1 MGFWQGINRG
11 FAAVQE
17 EKTRKRERQEEL
29 DLRKAERDEER
40 AYREGLESQNF
51 IRQQSLAT
59 IPLLV
64 ERKREEAA
72 TATQRAQLGKYFGDR
87 LTDLPEETRQ
97 AFTNLAIQDSA
108 YSEALRGTIE
118 RVEGDL
124 GRRVTGA
131 DILKMTNLI
140 EKTKPENVSIEDW
153 TKQAASMTVTSGS
166 NIDYETTLEKLF
178 SGDVTLEDIQKTQM
192 EIMMPTASSLN
203 LIPDIDTSVVMGSDP
218 QVSIQLR
225 NLAVTTM
232 QDQFQADRAATDQ
245 QYKTATDQ
253 GVMPDQAL
261 ETKNMELGRIAA
273 LEGEEKEAALFNYYA
288 PTLLPKLAE
297 REPRFKSV
305 FPEYFQSTAQVEVQ
319 PTITYEFVDGKLVVV
334 TR

>member
-17 EKTRKRERQEEL
+17 EKTRKRERQEEV

-40 AYREGLESQNF
+40 AFRESLESRNF
-51 IRQQSLAT
+51 IREQSLAT

-64 ERKREEAA
+64 ERKREEIA
-72 TATQRAQLGKYFGDR
+72 TAAQRTQLGKYFGDR

-97 AFTNLAIQDSA
+97 AFTNLAIQDSV

-118 RVEGDL
+118 KVEGEL

-131 DILKMTNLI
+131 DILKMSNLI
-140 EKTKPENVSIEDW
+140 EKTKPENVSLEDW
-153 TKQAASMTVTSGS
+153 TKQAASLTVTSGS

-192 EIMMPTASSLN
+192 ELMMPTGTSLN
-203 LIPDIDTSVVMGSDP
+203 LIPDIDTSVVMGADP
-218 QVSIQLR
+218 QTSIQLR

-245 QYKTATDQ
+245 EYKTATDE
-253 GVMPDQAL
+253 GGMPSEAL
-261 ETKNMELGRIAA
+261 EAKNMELGRISA

-297 REPRFKSV
+297 REPRFKSL
-305 FPEYFQSTAQVEVQ
+305 FPEYFQSAAQVSVQ
-319 PTITYEFVDGKLVVV
+319 PTVTYEFVNGKLVAV
-334 TR
+334 TQ

>member
-40 AYREGLESQNF
+40 AYREVLESQNF

-64 ERKREEAA
+64 ERRREDVA
-72 TATQRAQLGKYFGDR
+72 TATQRKQLGKYFGDR

-232 QDQFQADRAATDQ
+232 QDQFQADRAATDL

-253 GVMPDQAL
+253 GGMPDQAL

-305 FPEYFQSTAQVEVQ
+305 FPEYFTPARQGLTEEDLK
-319 PTITYEFVDGKLVVV
+319 YLGY
-334 TR
+334 